1 MRRICT
7 VAVVA
12 VLVVLGACGG
22 DDDGGLVGANT
33 TASTEAPLPTCASLI
48 GTPTD
53 DLVANALCTDEAGG
67 QQLLTFASYDC
78 PDGRKLMW
86 NDYGWGY
93 SGGVWQA
100 HARADG
106 QLVPPDE
113 DMAACT

>member
-1 MRRICT
+1 MRRICI
-7 VAVVA
+7 ALA
-12 VLVVLGACGG
+12 VLVALAACGG
-22 DDDGGLVGANT
+22 DDDSGLVGANT
-33 TASTEAPLPTCASLI
+33 TATTEATPLPTCASLI

-53 DLVANALCTDEAGG
+53 DLVANALCIDEAGG
-67 QQLLTFASYDC
+67 QQLLTFASYTC

-93 SGGVWQA
+93 SGDVWQA

-113 DMAACT
+113 DMAACS